1 MRYYNFALYAS
12 AEQIKE
18 NTTINLREYAYE
30 NPIAA
35 VNNYMYKRLDNDV
48 AFLTYREEGNTIF
61 AVFVYDEKKKT
72 FADAFS
78 HATNVLKE
86 DFSVNRIKTAP
97 YEIIIISRRELF
109 QTKAAV
115 RMLYMIR
122 HLFMNSQI

>member
-48 AFLTYREEGNTIF
+48 AFLT
-61 AVFVYDEKKKT
+61 
-72 FADAFS
+72 
-78 HATNVLKE
+78 
-86 DFSVNRIKTAP
+86 
-97 YEIIIISRRELF
+97 
-109 QTKAAV
+109 
-115 RMLYMIR
+115 
-122 HLFMNSQI
+122 